1 MSPELVITIGKETAY
16 TVLLIGGPMLIIAM
30 IVGITIT
37 IFQTV
42 TQIRDQTLTFIPK
55 IVAILVALIFFL
67 PFMIQTLIAYSIK
80 IFTLGSQF
88 V

>member
-1 MSPELVITIGKETAY
+1 MSPEMIITIGKETAY

-30 IVGITIT
+30 VVGITVT

-55 IVAILVALIFFL
+55 IVAIVLSLIFFM
-67 PFMIQTLIAYSIK
+67 PFMIQTLVAFATK
-80 IFTLGSQF
+80 IFTLGSQIT
-88 V
+88 